1 MTAPVFIE
9 VDHHSIFKDQQ
20 VVGGDA
26 FLTRIIKNEGRVI
39 SVLSDGLG
47 SGIKASVLSILTATM
62 ALNYVSKR
70 FDVVKTAKIIMDTL
84 PVCSRR
90 KLSYSTFTIVD
101 MDSTGETSVIEYGNP
116 RFIFLRGTEVQSL
129 PYEALKVDSPNSETL
144 DDPIYYSRF
153 KVQKGDRLL
162 LMSDGVTQS
171 GIAKPLFPMGWGREN
186 VCQFATEIVAEHPEI
201 SSGDLSKKIIEKACQ
216 IEGGKAADDTT
227 CGVIYVRTPRRT
239 LLMTGPP
246 VSRKRDVELG
256 KRFRQFKGKKVICG
270 GTTANIISRECHSPI
285 EVDLKTFTV
294 DVPPTSHMHG
304 ADLVTEGSL
313 TLGKV
318 LEILEKDLDLTTLKP
333 SGATEMIQIFL
344 DSDIIRFVVGTRINE
359 IHQDPNIPVEL
370 EIRRSLIKRII
381 RLLEEKYLKE
391 TQLTFI

>member
-9 VDHHSIFKDQQ
+9 VDHHSVFKDQQ
-20 VVGGDA
+20 MVGGDA

-116 RFIFLRGTEVQSL
+116 CFIFLRGDERQNVPNES
-129 PYEALKVDSPNSETL
+129 LKVESPNSDTL
-144 DDPIYYSRF
+144 DDPITYSHF
-153 KVQKGDRLL
+153 KVKKGDRLI

-171 GIAKPLFPMGWGREN
+171 GIAKPLFPMGWGIEN
-186 VCQFATEIVAEHPEI
+186 VTKFAAEMVAENKTI
-201 SSGDLSKKIIEKACQ
+201 SSGDLSYTIVKKACQ

-227 CGVIYVRTPRRT
+227 CGVIYVRTPRKT
-239 LLMTGPP
+239 LVMSGPP
-246 VSRKRDVELG
+246 VSRKRDAEMG
-256 KRFRQFKGKKVICG
+256 NIFRQFKGKKVLCG
-270 GTTANIISRECHSPI
+270 GTTANIISRECNSPI
-285 EVDLKTFTV
+285 AVDLKSFTV
-294 DVPPTSHMHG
+294 DVPPISHMAG
-304 ADLVTEGSL
+304 ADLVTEGSI

-318 LEILEKDLDLTTLKP
+318 LEILENEIDITQLK
-333 SGATEMIQIFL
+333 SSAATEMIEIFY
-344 DSDIIRFVVGTRINE
+344 DSDIIQFVVGTRINE

-381 RLLEEKYLKE
+381 RLLEEKHLKE